1 VIKEERHM
9 LVGYARV
16 STIEQNE
23 ERQIRSLLDQ
33 GVEEEN
39 IFIDKMSGKNVN
51 RPKFQEMMHFV
62 RRGDTLIVSEFSRL
76 SRSTKDLLYTMETLN
91 KKGVKVISLK
101 ENLDTDTPQGKLMLT
116 LFAALAEF
124 ERELILERQREGI
137 AIAKEKGKYKG
148 RAPMKFDTQLL
159 NKVLS
164 GVQDKTITI
173 SEAARLLNVTRPTV
187 YNILKRNGVYV
198 EGE

>member
-1 VIKEERHM
+1 
-9 LVGYARV
+9 
-16 STIEQNE
+16 
-23 ERQIRSLLDQ
+23 LDQ

>member
-1 VIKEERHM
+1 M